1 MKPFLKELAETIAGT
16 YGRADEL
23 TIVFPNR
30 RASLFFQKYYA
41 ESITSPSWS
50 PSLLSIEE
58 FFSRLS
64 DLKEPDKLSLIFTL
78 YEVYNKVMKVDEPF
92 DRFYFWGEMLLRD
105 FDEVDKYLVNAS
117 QLFRDLSKLKELDE
131 TFDYLTEE
139 QKEFLRS
146 FWISF
151 EEKPVGSK
159 EEFLRVWRKLT
170 DVYAVFVKT
179 LKKEGNGYE
188 GLLHR
193 EVLAKLQ
200 ATSLTTL
207 PWNDYPFDKLI
218 FAGFNALTK
227 AEEGVLAYFVARGA
241 NVFWDCDAYY
251 LNNRNQEAGQFMRE
265 YRNHT
270 ILGRTFPKEVPSN
283 ITQPKNIK
291 LTGVAQR
298 IGQAKHVGQVV
309 GDWLKNSGPVDLEK
323 TVIVLPDEGMLL
335 PMMNSLPDEATKVN
349 VTMGYPLRLTPLF
362 NLLDLVIEMQI
373 YQKEN
378 RFSHR
383 QVTTLLDH
391 PYLISLTEKKSQEWR
406 REIISGNK
414 VYVAAKEFGSN
425 PVFDKVFKVIS
436 ASDASGYLLELV
448 EMMGS
453 HFAQQQGLDR
463 EYAFHFHRH
472 LSRLHEIL
480 TRTQRTIEDQSVAWR
495 GFQKL
500 FRQVIQSQRI
510 PFTGEPLKG
519 LQIMGVM
526 ETRNLDFDNV
536 YMLSLNEGMLPA
548 PSRQGSY
555 IPHSIRKAY
564 ALPAFEHQD
573 AFYAYLF
580 YRLLQR
586 ADTIHLYYNTEPDI
600 IGNGEMSRYL
610 QQLIYESGL
619 KIDKQVLHLPLE
631 VSEVTAVTVNKTPEV
646 MQILDQYLEGA
657 ANTEAGEKQKF
668 FSPTALNDYIECRLR
683 FYLKHLAKLYEA
695 EEVEEEFDARMFGNL
710 LHDVLAW
717 QYEPFK
723 REGKQVTVE
732 DTDRLKKNTESLIDK
747 AYRRHFRMDAE
758 EAIVYEGQRLVVKE
772 MISDFVNKVLDH
784 DKTYTPFHVDML
796 EERFI
801 QIFPI
806 ASGKRICVG
815 GTIDRVD
822 EKDNVIRVVDY
833 KTGRDDTDFES
844 IPSLFAREGKRNKA
858 AFQTFLY
865 SYVYGLRNPEKRGD
879 IKPGL
884 YHRKKLFSS
893 DFEFGHTMGKSRQ
906 KEMVEDAKPYF
917 FEFAEQLNEL
927 LTELYDVQQPF
938 DQTANEKACMY
949 CSFKSICR
957 R

>member
-1 MKPFLKELAETIAGT
+1 MNPFLKDLADTIRNTHGK
-16 YGRADEL
+16 ADEL

-30 RASLFFQKYYA
+30 RASLFFQKYYS

-50 PSLLSIEE
+50 PELLSIEE
-58 FFSRLS
+58 FFARLS
-64 DLKEPDKLSLIFTL
+64 DLKELDKLSLIFKL
-78 YEVYNKVMKVDEPF
+78 YEVYNRVMKVDEPF

-105 FDEVDKYLVNAS
+105 FDEVDKYLVNAT

-146 FWISF
+146 FWMSF

-159 EEFLRVWRKLT
+159 EEFLKVWRKLA
-170 DVYAVFVKT
+170 DVYTAFVKT
-179 LKKEGNGYE
+179 LKKEGSGYE

-193 EVLAKLQ
+193 EVLAKLE
-200 ATSLTTL
+200 AKSLTTL
-207 PWNDYPFDKLI
+207 PWNTYSLDKLV

-227 AEEGVLAYFVARGA
+227 AEEGMLAYFVARGA
-241 NVFWDCDAYY
+241 QVYWDFDDYY

-265 YRNHT
+265 YRRHT
-270 ILGRTFPKEVPSN
+270 ILGRTFPQEIPAM
-283 ITQPKNIK
+283 ITQPKSIK

-298 IGQAKHVGQVV
+298 IGQTKHVGQVI
-309 GDWLKNSGPVDLEK
+309 GDWLKASGPVDLEK

-335 PMMNSLPDEATKVN
+335 PMMNSLPDEASKVN
-349 VTMGYPLRLTPLF
+349 VTMGYPLKLTPLF

-373 YQKEN
+373 YQRN
-378 RFSHR
+378 SRFSHR

-391 PYLISLTEKKSQEWR
+391 PYLISLTEKKSQQWR
-406 REIISGNK
+406 KEIIEKNK
-414 VYVAAKEFGSN
+414 IYVSLRDFDPANE
-425 PVFDKVFKVIS
+425 VFAKVFKVVS
-436 ASDASGYLLELV
+436 ANDASSYLLELV
-448 EMMGS
+448 EMMGA
-453 HFAQQQGLDR
+453 HFTHHAGLDR

-472 LSRLHEIL
+472 LSRLHEVLIK
-480 TRTQRTIEDQSVAWR
+480 THRAIDDQSVAWR

-510 PFTGEPLKG
+510 PFTGEPLRG

-536 YMLSLNEGMLPA
+536 YILSLNEGMLPA

-564 ALPAFEHQD
+564 SLPAFEHQD

-580 YRLLQR
+580 YRILQR
-586 ADTIHLYYNTEPDI
+586 AQNIHLYYNTEPDI

-619 KIDKQVLHLPLE
+619 KIEKQVLLLPLE
-631 VSEVTAVTVNKTPEV
+631 VSETMPVTVQKTPEI
-646 MQILDQYLEGA
+646 MQLLDQYLEGA
-657 ANTEAGEKQKF
+657 ASAGERQKA
-668 FSPTALNDYIECRLR
+668 FSPTVLNDYVECRLR

-695 EEVEEEFDARMFGNL
+695 DEVEEEFDARMFGNL

-717 QYEPFK
+717 HYLPFK
-723 REGKQVTVE
+723 REQRAVQRE
-732 DTDRLKKNTESLIDK
+732 DIDQLKKNTGTLIDK
-747 AYRRHFRMDAE
+747 AYRRHFLIEPDE
-758 EAIVYEGQRLVVKE
+758 TIVYEGQRLVVKE
-772 MISDFVNKVLDH
+772 MISDFVNQVLDH
-784 DKTYTPFHVDML
+784 DKVYTPFHVDML
-796 EERFI
+796 EEKFI
-801 QIFPI
+801 QVFPV
-806 ASGKRICVG
+806 ASGKRVCVG
-815 GTIDRVD
+815 GTIDRAD
-822 EKDNVIRVVDY
+822 FKDGVVRVVDY
-833 KTGRDDTDFES
+833 KTGRDDSDFES
-844 IPSLFAREGKRNKA
+844 LTSLFSREGRRNKA

-865 SYVYGLRNPEKRGD
+865 SYVYSLRNPGKSFP

-884 YHRKKLFSS
+884 YNRKRLFSPE
-893 DFEFGHTMGKSRQ
+893 FKFGHSIGKAKQ
-906 KEMVEDAKPYF
+906 KEMVEDARPYF
-917 FEFAEQLNEL
+917 FEFAEQLNQL
-927 LTELYDVQQPF
+927 LSELYDVSQPF
-938 DQTANEKACMY
+938 DQTPNEKSCLY